1 MSMYRLLC
9 ARLSAGSES
18 PTVEEAVMMVKSWFH
33 GQSDR
38 FLVIFDSADTIDDAD
53 KASYI
58 DLNYFIPDAPS
69 VDVIITTRSLR
80 AQEMMS
86 LKAENLQLK
95 CQSQRAMLS

>member
-18 PTVEEAVMMVKSWFH
+18 PTVEEAVMMVKNWFH
-33 GQSDR
+33 GQSGR

-80 AQEMMS
+80 AQVMIS
-86 LKAENLQLK
+86 LKAEK
-95 CQSQRAMLS
+95 SATRMPVAKRDA